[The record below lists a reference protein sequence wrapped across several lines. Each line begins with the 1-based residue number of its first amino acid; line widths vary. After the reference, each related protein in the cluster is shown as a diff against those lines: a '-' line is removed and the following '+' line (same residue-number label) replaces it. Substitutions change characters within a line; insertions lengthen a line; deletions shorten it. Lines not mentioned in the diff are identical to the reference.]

1 MPKTTMP
8 ETATAEF
15 RKELQEIKDAGLYKE
30 ERVITSQQDADIEV
44 ASGDQVINFCANNY
58 LGLANHPKIM
68 EAAKEGVDE
77 YGFGVAS
84 VRFICGTQTVHKDL
98 EHALTD
104 FHETDDTIL
113 YNSCFDANT
122 GLFETILGEDDA
134 IISDEL
140 NHASIIDGIRLCK
153 ADRYIYAHSDMD
165 DLETQLQ
172 DAQDANVRMIAT
184 DGVFSMDGDAAKLDE
199 ICALADEYDALVMV
213 DECHST
219 GFMGEKGRGAAEAKG
234 VLDEV
239 DIITSTLG
247 KALGGATGGFTT
259 GRQEIIDLLRQQS
272 RPYLFSNAIAP
283 MIANASLQVLDML
296 QESGERRERLW
307 ENARYF
313 RREMEKRGFDI
324 KPGDHP
330 IVPIMLYDAKTSG
343 QMADDLL
350 DRGIY
355 VISFSYPVVPKG
367 EARIRVQMS
376 AAHSRDQLDRAIK
389 AFTEVA
395 EQHDVL

>member
-1 MPKTTMP
+1 MPTT
-8 ETATAEF
+8 EAATSKF
-15 RKELQEIKDAGLYKE
+15 RQELQDIRDAGTYNE

-44 ASGDQVINFCANNY
+44 ESGDHVINFCANNY
-58 LGLANHPKIM
+58 LGLANHPEIM
-68 EAAKEGVDE
+68 EAAKNGVDR

-84 VRFICGTQTVHKDL
+84 VRFICGTQTVHKQL
-98 EHALTD
+98 EHALSD
-104 FHETDDTIL
+104 FHDTDDTIL

-122 GLFETILGEDDA
+122 GLFETLLGEDDA

-153 ADRYIYAHSDMD
+153 ADLHVFDHSDMD
-165 DLETQLQ
+165 DLEAKLQ
-172 DAQDANVRMIAT
+172 AAQDANVRMICT
-184 DGVFSMDGDAAKLDE
+184 DGVFSMDGDVAKLDE
-199 ICALADEYDALVMV
+199 ICRLADEYGALVMV
-213 DECHST
+213 DECHAT
-219 GFMGEKGRGAAEAKG
+219 GFMGEGGRGASEAKG

-259 GRQEIIDLLRQQS
+259 GRQEIIDVLRQQS

-283 MIANASLQVLDML
+283 MIAHAGLKVLEML
-296 QESGERRERLW
+296 QEGGERREIIW

-313 RREMEKRGFDI
+313 RSEMEARGFDL

-330 IVPIMLYDAKTSG
+330 IVPIMFYDAKTSG
-343 QMADDLL
+343 AVADELL

-355 VISFSYPVVPKG
+355 VISFSYPVVPTG

-376 AAHSRDQLDRAIK
+376 AAHSEDQLDRAID

-395 EQHDVL
+395 RKHNVID

>member
-1 MPKTTMP
+1 MTE
-8 ETATAEF
+8 ETAEAF
-15 RKELQEIKDAGLYKE
+15 QQKLQDIKDAGTYKE

-44 ASGDQVINFCANNY
+44 ESGDHVINFCANNY
-58 LGLANHPKIM
+58 LGLANHPEIM
-68 EAAKEGVDE
+68 DAAKNGVDR

-84 VRFICGTQTVHKDL
+84 VRFICGTQSVHKDL
-98 EHALTD
+98 EHALSD

-122 GLFETILGEDDA
+122 GLFETLLGPDDA

-153 ADRYIYAHSDMD
+153 ADLHVFEHSDMA
-165 DLETQLQ
+165 DLEAKLQ
-172 DAQDANVRMIAT
+172 DAQDAETRMICT
-184 DGVFSMDGDAAKLDE
+184 DGVFSMDGDVAKLDE
-199 ICALADEYDALVMV
+199 ICRLAEEYGALVMV
-213 DECHST
+213 DECHAT
-219 GFMGEKGRGAAEAKG
+219 GFMGEGGRGASEAKG
-234 VLDEV
+234 VLDQV

-259 GRQEIIDLLRQQS
+259 GRQEIIDLLRQES

-283 MIANASLQVLDML
+283 SIANAGLKVLEML
-296 QESGERRERLW
+296 QENDDRRETIW

-313 RREMEKRGFDI
+313 RSEMQERGFDI

-343 QMADDLL
+343 AIAEELL

-376 AAHSRDQLDRAIK
+376 AAHSKEQLDRAID
-389 AFTEVA
+389 AFAEVA
-395 EQHDVL
+395 REHDVIE

>member
-1 MPKTTMP
+1 MP
-8 ETATAEF
+8 EAATATSTF
-15 RKELQEIKDAGLYKE
+15 RDELQEIRDAGLYKD

-44 ASGDQVINFCANNY
+44 ASGDHVVNFCANNY
-58 LGLANHPKIM
+58 LGLANHPDVM
-68 EAAKEGVDE
+68 QAAKDGVDQ

-84 VRFICGTQTVHKDL
+84 VRFICGTQTVHKQL
-98 EHALTD
+98 EYELSA
-104 FHETDDTIL
+104 FHETEDTIL

-122 GLFETILGEDDA
+122 GLFETILGAEDA
-134 IISDEL
+134 IISDRL

-153 ADRYIYAHSDMD
+153 ADRYVYAHSDMD

-172 DAQDANVRMIAT
+172 DAQDARVRLIAT
-184 DGVFSMDGDAAKLDE
+184 DGVFSMDGDVAKLDE
-199 ICALADEYDALVMV
+199 ICDLAEEYDALVMV
-213 DECHST
+213 DECHAT
-219 GFMGEKGRGAAEAKG
+219 GFMGEKGRGASEAKG
-234 VLDEV
+234 ALDRV

-259 GRQEIIDLLRQQS
+259 GRQEVIDLLRQKS
-272 RPYLFSNAIAP
+272 RPYLFSNAVAP
-283 MIANASLQVLDML
+283 MIANASLKVLEML
-296 QESGERRERLW
+296 QENDERREKIW

-313 RREMEKRGFDI
+313 RSEMEERGFDI

-330 IVPIMLYDAKTSG
+330 IVPIMFYDAPTSAAI
-343 QMADDLL
+343 ADELL
-350 DRGIY
+350 ERGIY

-376 AAHSRDQLDRAIK
+376 AAHSREQLDRAID

-395 EQHDVL
+395 AAHDVL

>member
-1 MPKTTMP
+1 MTDA
-8 ETATAEF
+8 ATEKF
-15 RKELQEIKDAGLYKE
+15 RQELQDIKDAGTYNE

-44 ASGDQVINFCANNY
+44 ESGQHVINFCANNY
-58 LGLANHPKIM
+58 LGLANHPEIM
-68 EAAKEGVDE
+68 EAAKEGVDR

-84 VRFICGTQTVHKDL
+84 VRFICGTQTVHKEL
-98 EHALTD
+98 EHALSD
-104 FHETDDTIL
+104 FHDTDDTIL

-122 GLFETILGEDDA
+122 GLFETLLGEDDA

-140 NHASIIDGIRLCK
+140 NHASIIDGIRLCS
-153 ADRYIYAHSDMD
+153 ADRYIFDHSDMD
-165 DLETQLQ
+165 DLEAQLQ
-172 DAQDANVRMIAT
+172 AAQDANIRMICT
-184 DGVFSMDGDAAKLDE
+184 DGVFSMDGDVAKLDE
-199 ICALADEYDALVMV
+199 ICRLADEYGALVMV
-213 DECHST
+213 DECHAT
-219 GFMGEKGRGAAEAKG
+219 GFMGEEGRGASEAKG
-234 VLDEV
+234 VLEEV

-259 GRQEIIDLLRQQS
+259 GRQEIIDVLRQQS

-283 MIANASLQVLDML
+283 MIAHASLKVLEML
-296 QESGERRERLW
+296 QESGERREKIW

-313 RREMEKRGFDI
+313 RSEMAERGFDI

-330 IVPIMLYDAKTSG
+330 IVPIMFYDAKTSG
-343 QMADDLL
+343 QIADELL

-376 AAHSRDQLDRAIK
+376 AAHSKDQLDRAID

-395 EQHDVL
+395 REHDVI

>member
-1 MPKTTMP
+1 MPMY
-8 ETATAEF
+8 EAATAEF
-15 RKELQEIKDAGLYKE
+15 ERELQDIKDAGTYKE

-44 ASGDQVINFCANNY
+44 ASGDHVINFCANNY
-58 LGLANHPKIM
+58 LGLANHPRIM
-68 EAAKEGVDE
+68 EAAKEGVDR

-84 VRFICGTQTVHKDL
+84 VRFICGTQTVHKQL
-98 EHALTD
+98 EHELTQ

-122 GLFETILGEDDA
+122 GLFETILGPDDA
-134 IISDEL
+134 IISDAL
-140 NHASIIDGIRLCK
+140 NHASIIDGVRLCK
-153 ADRYIYAHSDMD
+153 ADRYVYDHSDMD
-165 DLETQLQ
+165 DLEVQLQ
-172 DAQDANVRMIAT
+172 EAQDANIRMIAT

-199 ICALADEYDALVMV
+199 ICRLADEYDALVMV
-213 DECHST
+213 DECHAT
-219 GFMGEKGRGAAEAKG
+219 GFMGEKGRGASEAKG
-234 VLDEV
+234 VLDQV
-239 DIITSTLG
+239 DVITSTLG

-259 GRQEIIDLLRQQS
+259 GRQEIVDLLRQQS

-283 MIANASLQVLDML
+283 MIANASVRVLDML
-296 QESGERRERLW
+296 QESADRREQLW

-313 RREMEKRGFDI
+313 RSEMEERGFEL

-330 IVPIMLYDAKTSG
+330 IIPIMLYDAKKSG
-343 QMADDLL
+343 QIADELL
-350 DRGIY
+350 EKGIY

-376 AAHSRDQLDRAIK
+376 AAHTREQLDRAID

-395 EQHDVL
+395 TDYDVI

>member
-1 MPKTTMP
+1 MSMT
-8 ETATAEF
+8 EAAAAEF
-15 RKELQEIKDAGLYKE
+15 QQELQDIRDAGTYKE

-44 ASGDQVINFCANNY
+44 ESGEHVINFCANNY
-58 LGLANHPKIM
+58 LGLANNPEIM
-68 EAAKEGVDE
+68 EAAKRGVDR

-84 VRFICGTQTVHKDL
+84 VRFICGTQTVHKQL
-98 EHALTD
+98 EHALSD

-122 GLFETILGEDDA
+122 GLFETILGSDDA

-140 NHASIIDGIRLCK
+140 NHASIIDGIRLCS
-153 ADRYIYAHSDMD
+153 ADRYIFDHSDME
-165 DLETQLQ
+165 DLEAQLQ
-172 DAQDANVRMIAT
+172 AAQDAGVRMICT
-184 DGVFSMDGDAAKLDE
+184 DGVFSMDGDVAKLDE
-199 ICALADEYDALVMV
+199 ICRLADEYDALVMV
-213 DECHST
+213 DECHAT
-219 GFMGEKGRGAAEAKG
+219 GFMGDGGRGASEAKG

-283 MIANASLQVLDML
+283 MIANASLKVLEML
-296 QESGERRERLW
+296 QESGERREKIW
-307 ENARYF
+307 DNARYF
-313 RREMEKRGFDI
+313 RTEMTNRGFDI

-343 QMADDLL
+343 DIADELL

-376 AAHSRDQLDRAIK
+376 AAHSRDQLDRAID

-395 EQHDVL
+395 RQHDVIG

>member
-1 MPKTTMP
+1 MT
-8 ETATAEF
+8 EAATEKF
-15 RKELQEIKDAGLYKE
+15 QQELQDIRDAGTYNE

-44 ASGDQVINFCANNY
+44 ESGDHVINFCANNY
-58 LGLANHPKIM
+58 LGLANHPEIM
-68 EAAKEGVDE
+68 EAAKGGVDR

-84 VRFICGTQTVHKDL
+84 VRFICGTQTVHKEL
-98 EHALTD
+98 EHALSD
-104 FHETDDTIL
+104 FHDTGDTIL

-122 GLFETILGEDDA
+122 GLFETLLGEDDA

-153 ADRYIYAHSDMD
+153 ADLHVFEHSDMG
-165 DLETQLQ
+165 DLEAKLQ
-172 DAQDANVRMIAT
+172 AAQDANLRMICT
-184 DGVFSMDGDAAKLDE
+184 DGVFSMDGDVATLDE
-199 ICALADEYDALVMV
+199 ICRLADEYGALVMV
-213 DECHST
+213 DECHAT
-219 GFMGEKGRGAAEAKG
+219 GFMGAEGRGASEAKG

-259 GRQEIIDLLRQQS
+259 GRQEIIDVLRQQS

-283 MIANASLQVLDML
+283 MIANASLKVLEML
-296 QESGERRERLW
+296 QESGERREQIW

-313 RREMEKRGFDI
+313 RSEMQDRGFDI

-343 QMADDLL
+343 AIADELL

-376 AAHSRDQLDRAIK
+376 AAHSKEQLDRAID

-395 EQHDVL
+395 RKHDVIE

>member
-1 MPKTTMP
+1 MPLT
-8 ETATAEF
+8 EDAAADF
-15 RKELQEIKDAGLYKE
+15 RQTLQEIKDAGTYKE

-44 ASGDQVINFCANNY
+44 ESGDHVLNFCANNY
-58 LGLANHPKIM
+58 LGLANHPEIM
-68 EAAKEGVDE
+68 EAAKHGVDK
-77 YGFGVAS
+77 YGYGVAS
-84 VRFICGTQTVHKDL
+84 VRFICGTQTVHKAL
-98 EHALTD
+98 ERALSD
-104 FHETDDTIL
+104 FHETEDTIL

-153 ADRYIYAHSDMD
+153 ADLHVFDHSDMA
-165 DLETQLQ
+165 DLEAKLRA
-172 DAQDANVRMIAT
+172 AQDAEKRMICT
-184 DGVFSMDGDAAKLDE
+184 DGVFSMDGDVAKLDE
-199 ICALADEYDALVMV
+199 ICRLADEYDALVMV
-213 DECHST
+213 DECHAT
-219 GFMGEKGRGAAEAKG
+219 GFMGEGGRGACEAKG

-239 DIITSTLG
+239 DVITSTLG

-259 GRQEIIDLLRQQS
+259 GRQEIVDLLRQES

-283 MIANASLQVLDML
+283 MIANASLKVLEML
-296 QESGERRERLW
+296 RESGERRETLW

-313 RREMEKRGFDI
+313 RSEMTERGFDI

-330 IVPIMLYDAKTSG
+330 IVPIMVYDAKTSAA
-343 QMADDLL
+343 MAEALL
-350 DRGIY
+350 DRDIY

-376 AAHSRDQLDRAIK
+376 AAHTKDQLDRAID

-395 EQHDVL
+395 RTHDVIE

>member
-1 MPKTTMP
+1 MPMTDDV
-8 ETATAEF
+8 AADF
-15 RKELQEIKDAGLYKE
+15 RQTLQEIKNAGTYNE

-44 ASGDQVINFCANNY
+44 EGGQHVINFCANNY
-58 LGLANHPKIM
+58 LGLANHPEIM
-68 EAAKEGVDE
+68 DAAKRGVDR

-84 VRFICGTQTVHKDL
+84 VRFICGTQSVHKDL
-98 EHALTD
+98 EHALSD
-104 FHETDDTIL
+104 FHDTADTIL

-122 GLFETILGEDDA
+122 GLFETLLGEDDA

-140 NHASIIDGIRLCK
+140 NHASIIDGIRLCS
-153 ADRYIYAHSDMD
+153 ADLHVFEHSDMD
-165 DLETQLQ
+165 DLEAKLQ
-172 DAQDANVRMIAT
+172 AAQDANLRMICT
-184 DGVFSMDGDAAKLDE
+184 DGVFSMDGDVAKLDE
-199 ICALADEYDALVMV
+199 ICRLADEYDALVMV
-213 DECHST
+213 DECHAT
-219 GFMGEKGRGAAEAKG
+219 GFMGEKGRGASEAKG

-259 GRQEIIDLLRQQS
+259 GRQEIIDVLRQQS

-283 MIANASLQVLDML
+283 MIANAGIKVLEML
-296 QESGERRERLW
+296 QESGERREKIW
-307 ENARYF
+307 ANARYF
-313 RREMEKRGFDI
+313 RSEMEERGFDI

-343 QMADDLL
+343 AIADELL

-376 AAHSRDQLDRAIK
+376 AAHSKEQLDRAID

-395 EQHDVL
+395 REHDVI

>member
-1 MPKTTMP
+1 MPMY
-8 ETATAEF
+8 EAATADF
-15 RKELQEIKDAGLYKE
+15 QDELQAIKDAGTYKE

-44 ASGDQVINFCANNY
+44 ASGDHVINFCANNY
-58 LGLANHPKIM
+58 LGLANHPDIIR
-68 EAAKEGVDE
+68 AAQEGADR

-84 VRFICGTQTVHKDL
+84 VRFICGTQTVHKQL
-98 EHALTD
+98 EHELSA
-104 FHETDDTIL
+104 FHEKEDTIL

-134 IISDEL
+134 IISDAL

-153 ADRYIYAHSDMD
+153 ADRYIYEHSDMD

-172 DAQDANVRMIAT
+172 KAQDATVRMIAT
-184 DGVFSMDGDAAKLDE
+184 DGVFSMDGDAAKLDA

-213 DECHST
+213 DECHAT
-219 GFMGEKGRGAAEAKG
+219 GFMGEGGRGAAEAKG
-234 VLDEV
+234 VLDQV
-239 DIITSTLG
+239 DVITSTLG

-259 GRQEIIDLLRQQS
+259 GRQDIVDLLRQKS
-272 RPYLFSNAIAP
+272 RPYLFSNAVAP

-296 QESGERRERLW
+296 QDSDDRREQLW
-307 ENARYF
+307 RNARYF
-313 RREMEKRGFDI
+313 RSAMEDRGFDLQ
-324 KPGDHP
+324 PGDHP
-330 IVPIMLYDAKTSG
+330 IVPIMLYDAKVSG
-343 QMADDLL
+343 QMADALL

-376 AAHSRDQLDRAIK
+376 TAHSRDQLDRAID

-395 EQHDVL
+395 EAHDVI

>member
-1 MPKTTMP
+1 MPMTDDV
-8 ETATAEF
+8 AADF
-15 RKELQEIKDAGLYKE
+15 RQTLQEIKNAGTYNE

-44 ASGDQVINFCANNY
+44 EGGQHVINFCANNY
-58 LGLANHPKIM
+58 LGLANHPEIM
-68 EAAKEGVDE
+68 DAAKRGVDR

-84 VRFICGTQTVHKDL
+84 VRFICGTQSVHKDL
-98 EHALTD
+98 EHALSD
-104 FHETDDTIL
+104 FHETGDTIL

-134 IISDEL
+134 IISDAL

-153 ADRYIYAHSDMD
+153 ADLHVFDHSDMA
-165 DLETQLQ
+165 DLEAKLQ
-172 DAQDANVRMIAT
+172 AAQDAETRMIAT
-184 DGVFSMDGDAAKLDE
+184 DGVFSMDGDVAKLDE
-199 ICALADEYDALVMV
+199 MCRLADAYDALVMV
-213 DECHST
+213 DECHAT
-219 GFMGEKGRGAAEAKG
+219 GFMGEGGRGASEAKG

-259 GRQEIIDLLRQQS
+259 GRKEIIDLLRQES

-283 MIANASLQVLDML
+283 MIANASLKVLEML
-296 QESGERRERLW
+296 QTSGERREQIW

-313 RREMEKRGFDI
+313 RSEMEARGFEI
-324 KPGDHP
+324 KPGEHP
-330 IVPIMLYDAKTSG
+330 IVPIMFYDAKTSG
-343 QMADDLL
+343 AIADELL

-355 VISFSYPVVPKG
+355 VISFSYPVVPEG

-376 AAHSRDQLDRAIK
+376 AAHSKEQLDRAID
-389 AFTEVA
+389 AFTEVGRK
-395 EQHDVL
+395 HDVIE

>member
-1 MPKTTMP
+1 MTE
-8 ETATAEF
+8 ETAEAF
-15 RKELQEIKDAGLYKE
+15 QQKLQDIKDAGTYKE

-44 ASGDQVINFCANNY
+44 ESGDHVINFCANNY
-58 LGLANHPKIM
+58 LGLANHPEIM
-68 EAAKEGVDE
+68 DAAKNGVDR

-84 VRFICGTQTVHKDL
+84 VRFICGTQSVHKDL
-98 EHALTD
+98 EHALSD

-122 GLFETILGEDDA
+122 GLFETLLGPDDA

-153 ADRYIYAHSDMD
+153 ADLHVFEHSDMA
-165 DLETQLQ
+165 DLEAKLQ
-172 DAQDANVRMIAT
+172 DAQDAETRMICT
-184 DGVFSMDGDAAKLDE
+184 DGVFSMDGDVAKLDE
-199 ICALADEYDALVMV
+199 ICRLAEEYGALVMV
-213 DECHST
+213 DECHAT
-219 GFMGEKGRGAAEAKG
+219 GFMGEGGRGASEAKG
-234 VLDEV
+234 VLDQV

-259 GRQEIIDLLRQQS
+259 GRQEIIDLLRQES

-283 MIANASLQVLDML
+283 SIANAGLKVLEML
-296 QESGERRERLW
+296 QENDERRETIW

-313 RREMEKRGFDI
+313 RSEMQERGFDI

-343 QMADDLL
+343 AIADELL

-376 AAHSRDQLDRAIK
+376 AAHSKEQLDRAID
-389 AFTEVA
+389 AFAEVA
-395 EQHDVL
+395 REHDVIE

>member
-1 MPKTTMP
+1 MTE
-8 ETATAEF
+8 ETAEAF
-15 RKELQEIKDAGLYKE
+15 QQKLQDIKDAGTYKE

-44 ASGDQVINFCANNY
+44 ESGDHVINFCANNY
-58 LGLANHPKIM
+58 LGLANHPEIM
-68 EAAKEGVDE
+68 DAAKNGVDR

-84 VRFICGTQTVHKDL
+84 VRFICGTQSVHKDL
-98 EHALTD
+98 EHALSD

-122 GLFETILGEDDA
+122 GLFETLLGPDDA

-153 ADRYIYAHSDMD
+153 ADLHVFEHSDMA
-165 DLETQLQ
+165 DLEAKLQ
-172 DAQDANVRMIAT
+172 DAQDAETRMICT
-184 DGVFSMDGDAAKLDE
+184 DGVFSMDGDVAKLDE
-199 ICALADEYDALVMV
+199 ICRLAEEYGALVMV
-213 DECHST
+213 DECHAT
-219 GFMGEKGRGAAEAKG
+219 GFMGEGGRGASEAKG
-234 VLDEV
+234 VLDQV

-259 GRQEIIDLLRQQS
+259 GRQEIIDLLRQES

-283 MIANASLQVLDML
+283 SIANAGLKVLEML
-296 QESGERRERLW
+296 QENDERRETIW

-313 RREMEKRGFDI
+313 RSEMQERGFDI

-343 QMADDLL
+343 AIADELL

-376 AAHSRDQLDRAIK
+376 AAHSKDQLDRAID

-395 EQHDVL
+395 RKHDVIE

>member
-1 MPKTTMP
+1 MPTT
-8 ETATAEF
+8 EAATSKF
-15 RKELQEIKDAGLYKE
+15 RQELQDIRDAGTYNE

-44 ASGDQVINFCANNY
+44 ESGDHVINFCANNY
-58 LGLANHPKIM
+58 LGLANHPEIM
-68 EAAKEGVDE
+68 EAAKNGVDR

-84 VRFICGTQTVHKDL
+84 VRFICGTQTVHKQL
-98 EHALTD
+98 EHALSD
-104 FHETDDTIL
+104 FHDTDDTIL

-122 GLFETILGEDDA
+122 GLFETLLGEDDA

-153 ADRYIYAHSDMD
+153 ADLHVFDHSDMD
-165 DLETQLQ
+165 DLEAKLQ
-172 DAQDANVRMIAT
+172 AAQDANVRMICT
-184 DGVFSMDGDAAKLDE
+184 DGVFSMDGDVAKLDE
-199 ICALADEYDALVMV
+199 ICRLADEYGALVMV
-213 DECHST
+213 DECHAT
-219 GFMGEKGRGAAEAKG
+219 GFMGEGGRGASEAKG

-259 GRQEIIDLLRQQS
+259 GRQEIIDVLRQQS

-283 MIANASLQVLDML
+283 MIAHAGLKVLEML
-296 QESGERRERLW
+296 QEGGERREIIW

-313 RREMEKRGFDI
+313 RSEMEARGFDL

-343 QMADDLL
+343 QIADELL

-376 AAHSRDQLDRAIK
+376 AAHSEDQLDRAID

-395 EQHDVL
+395 RKHNVID